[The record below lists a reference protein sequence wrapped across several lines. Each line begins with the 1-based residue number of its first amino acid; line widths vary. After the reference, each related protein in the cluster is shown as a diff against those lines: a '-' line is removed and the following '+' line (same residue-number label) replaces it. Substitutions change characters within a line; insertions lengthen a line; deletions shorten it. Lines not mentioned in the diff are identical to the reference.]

1 MGNTMTVTALCIFLM
16 DCRIMGL
23 SMAIHTHWQMPMF
36 GMALGAG
43 KGGMFCRPGLQ
54 QLICL
59 IMTTG
64 TDFLGLISRIGDPQ
78 RRMHRMTGQAVR
90 GIQHCHGTVIL
101 VTFITHGNT
110 PMFFRMA

>member
-1 MGNTMTVTALCIFLM
+1 MGNTMTVTAFCIFLM
-16 DCRIMGL
+16 NCLIMGL
-23 SMAIHTHWQMPMF
+23 PMAIHTGWQIPMF

-78 RRMHRMTGQAVR
+78 RRMHRVAAQAVR
-90 GIQHCHGTVIL
+90 GVEHRHGTVVL
-101 VTFITHGNT
+101 VAFRANGDTA
-110 PMFFRMA
+110 MFL